1 MEKVTRSLFAIIT
14 RSLILNSLVIS
25 LLFLTGIVSLYHL
38 RLQEQRS
45 DAAAR
50 LNILL
55 QVSLENAMLKRDIP
69 GLREIVERF
78 GQQGGISAVMIL
90 NPTGEVRFASR
101 PDLLARR
108 FDLSR
113 PDLCP
118 DCAWDGKT
126 VIERSDL
133 LARGIADPQPVIR
146 SIKTVANRAE
156 CGQCHGEASA
166 SPVNGILVVDHEAQD
181 LRRKALAS
189 ALALAGSG
197 LVVVLGLIG
206 GIYLSLRKN
215 VLVPVAQLQ
224 EASQAIAAGD
234 LSRRVEM
241 EGGEELASLGRTFND
256 MADRLSA
263 SLADVRAREHFV
275 QSMIEAL
282 PDGIRVIDEDF
293 RIILANQAYR
303 DLHQHRSGSE
313 IGAFCYRSSHGRS
326 EPCIS
331 TLSTCPLV
339 ALREPTARIKFHAI
353 HYRADR
359 SEMSVEVNAA
369 RVATESAG
377 VPRSLV
383 VEVIRDLDAAV
394 QISHEQRLSEL
405 GQLATGVAHEIRNPL
420 SSVAI
425 LLQEA
430 ETALGQGQSASI
442 GSSLHLI
449 SNEVGRC
456 LSITESLLKLGVPP
470 APERELIL
478 INDVVEDILKL
489 LRFQA
494 EETRVFL
501 AVDME
506 DDLRVLA
513 SDSDIRIVI
522 INLVQN
528 AFHAMPK
535 GGHLQIEGR
544 RLPEGQIAL
553 RFADT
558 GIGIAPEDL
567 RSIFLPFWSRR
578 ADGIHGTGLG
588 LSICRSVLRALGG
601 DIHVVSTRGRGT
613 TFTILLPDA
622 DFEPGEPRRAA

>member
-1 MEKVTRSLFAIIT
+1 MAKVQRSLFAIVT
-14 RSLILNSLVIS
+14 RSLVLNSLVIS
-25 LLFLTGIVSLYHL
+25 LLFLIGIVSLYHM

-45 DAAAR
+45 DAATR
-50 LNILL
+50 INILL

-78 GQQGGISAVMIL
+78 GQQSGISAVMIL

-108 FDLSR
+108 FDLGQ
-113 PDLCP
+113 PELCP
-118 DCAWDGKT
+118 DCAWDGRT

-133 LARGIADPQPVIR
+133 LPRGIIDPQPVIR
-146 SIKTVANRAE
+146 SIKAVANRAE
-156 CGQCHGEASA
+156 CGQCHGDATA
-166 SPVNGILVVDHEAQD
+166 SPVNGLLVVDHEAQD
-181 LRRKALAS
+181 LRRNALAS
-189 ALALAGSG
+189 ALTLAGSG

-206 GIYLSLRKN
+206 GIFLSLRKN

-224 EASQAIAAGD
+224 NASRAIAAGD

-241 EGGEELASLGRTFND
+241 EGGEELVSLGRAFND

-263 SLADVRAREHFV
+263 SLADVRARERFV

-293 RIILANQAYR
+293 RIVLANQAYR
-303 DLHQHRSGSE
+303 DLHQHRDGSE
-313 IGAFCYRSSHGRS
+313 IGAFCYRSSHDRS
-326 EPCIS
+326 EPCVP
-331 TLSTCPLV
+331 TLSTCPVV
-339 ALREPTARIKFHAI
+339 ALREANARIKFHAT
-353 HYRADR
+353 HRRADG

-369 RVATESAG
+369 RVCTERAG
-377 VPRSLV
+377 TPRSLV

-430 ETALGQGQSASI
+430 ETALGAGRSASI
-442 GSSLHLI
+442 GDSLHLI

-456 LSITESLLKLGVPP
+456 LSITESLLKLGVPS

-478 INDVVEDILKL
+478 INDVIDDILKL

-494 EETRVFL
+494 EETRVSL
-501 AVDME
+501 TVDME
-506 DDLRVLA
+506 DGLRVLA

-528 AFHAMPK
+528 AFHAMPE
-535 GGHLQIEGR
+535 GGHLRIEGR

-578 ADGIHGTGLG
+578 ADGVHGTGLG
-588 LSICRSVLRALGG
+588 LSICRSVVRSLDG
-601 DIHVVSTRGRGT
+601 DIQVASTQGRGT

-622 DFEPGEPRRAA
+622 DAELGETPRVN